1 MKISSWIRYLENLKN
16 TEPLIRSA
24 SIASL
29 LVASTLIVLKY
40 YGWTTTSSVSMLGSL
55 ADSLVDFLAS
65 IFVFIAISY
74 SFLPADEKHRF
85 GYGKSEGIAAFIQS
99 LLIGISGIY
108 VLTEAIKR
116 LFNPIEINQPK
127 VAIWIILLSIALTIA
142 LIMYQKYVVQKSQSI
157 AIESDQYHYLTDT
170 FINFSVLF
178 SVVIT
183 GWTRFTFIDAV
194 VGLLISG
201 VVLYTAFILLKKSFK
216 ILLDQEIQSSDRNQI
231 KEIALQ
237 HPKVLGFHDLR
248 TRDTGRNYI
257 IQFHLELD
265 PKMSLLESHEITDEV
280 TENILKVYPNSELI
294 IHTDPLGIDEARDP
308 FE

>member
-1 MKISSWIRYLENLKN
+1 MQSQKN
-16 TEPLIRSA
+16 IKFLVKSA

-40 YGWTTTSSVSMLGSL
+40 YGWVTTSSVSLLGSL
-55 ADSLVDFLAS
+55 ADSLIDFLAS
-65 IFVFIAISY
+65 AFVFIAITY

-85 GYGKSEGIAAFIQS
+85 GYGKSEGLVAFIQS
-99 LLIGISGIY
+99 LLIGFSGIY
-108 VLTEAIKR
+108 VFIEAIKR
-116 LFNPIEINQPK
+116 LIYPSQINKPI
-127 VAIWIILLSIALTIA
+127 VAIWVIIASIVLTVS
-142 LIMYQKYVVQKSQSI
+142 LVMYQKYVVEKSKSM

-170 FINFSVLF
+170 FINLSVLF
-178 SVVIT
+178 SVVIS
-183 GWTRFTFIDAV
+183 GWTRFIFIDAV

-201 VVLYTAFILLKKSFK
+201 VVLYNAFILLKKSFK
-216 ILLDQEIQSSDRNQI
+216 ILLDQEIQSSDRDEI
-231 KEIALQ
+231 KKIALE

-265 PKMSLLESHEITDEV
+265 PKMTLLESHTITDEV
-280 TENILKVYPNSELI
+280 TDNVLEKYPDSEII
-294 IHTDPLGIDEARDP
+294 IHTDPLGIDELRDP

>member
-1 MKISSWIRYLENLKN
+1 MENKKN
-16 TEPLIRSA
+16 TEPLVKSA

-40 YGWTTTSSVSMLGSL
+40 YAWVATSSVSMLGSL
-55 ADSLVDFLAS
+55 ADSLIDFLAS
-65 IFVFIAISY
+65 IFVFIAITY

-85 GYGKSEGIAAFIQS
+85 GYGKSEGLAAFIQS

-108 VLTEAIKR
+108 VFIEAIKR
-116 LFNPIEINQPK
+116 LLNPSQINQPNIA
-127 VAIWIILLSIALTIA
+127 VWIILVSIVLTIA
-142 LIMYQKYVVQKSQSI
+142 LIMYQRYVVKKSQSV

-170 FINFSVLF
+170 FINLSVLF
-178 SVVIT
+178 SIVIT

-216 ILLDQEIQSSDRNQI
+216 ILLDQEIQSSHRDQI
-231 KEIALQ
+231 RKIALQ

-248 TRDTGRNYI
+248 TRDTGQKYI

-265 PKMSLLESHEITDEV
+265 PNMTLLESHKITDEV
-280 TENILKVYPNSELI
+280 TDNVLNVYPNSELI
-294 IHTDPLGIDEARDP
+294 IHTDPLGIDEVRDP

>member
-1 MKISSWIRYLENLKN
+1 MQSQKN
-16 TEPLIRSA
+16 IKFLVKSA

-40 YGWTTTSSVSMLGSL
+40 YGWVTTSSVSLLGSL
-55 ADSLVDFLAS
+55 ADSLIDFLAS
-65 IFVFIAISY
+65 AFVFIAITY

-85 GYGKSEGIAAFIQS
+85 GYGISEGLVAFIQS
-99 LLIGISGIY
+99 LLIGFSGIY
-108 VLTEAIKR
+108 VFIEAIKR
-116 LFNPIEINQPK
+116 LIYPSQINKPI
-127 VAIWIILLSIALTIA
+127 VAIWVIIASIVLTVS
-142 LIMYQKYVVQKSQSI
+142 LVMYQKYVVEKSKSM

-170 FINFSVLF
+170 FINLSVLF
-178 SVVIT
+178 SVVIS
-183 GWTRFTFIDAV
+183 GWTRFIFIDAV

-201 VVLYTAFILLKKSFK
+201 VVLYNAFILLKKSFK
-216 ILLDQEIQSSDRNQI
+216 ILLDQEIQSSDRDEI
-231 KEIALQ
+231 KKIALE

-265 PKMSLLESHEITDEV
+265 PKMSLLESHTITDEV
-280 TENILKVYPNSELI
+280 TDNVLEKYPDSEII
-294 IHTDPLGIDEARDP
+294 IHTDPLGIDELRDP

>member
-1 MKISSWIRYLENLKN
+1 MENLKN
-16 TEPLIRSA
+16 TEPLVKSA

-40 YGWTTTSSVSMLGSL
+40 YAWVTTSSVSMLGSL
-55 ADSLVDFLAS
+55 ADSLIDFLAS
-65 IFVFIAISY
+65 IFVFIAITY

-85 GYGKSEGIAAFIQS
+85 GYGKSEGLAAFIQS

-108 VLTEAIKR
+108 VFTEAIKR
-116 LFNPIEINQPK
+116 LLNPSQINQPNI
-127 VAIWIILLSIALTIA
+127 AIWIILVSIVLTIA
-142 LIMYQKYVVQKSQSI
+142 LIMYQRYFVKKSQSM

-170 FINFSVLF
+170 FINLSVLF
-178 SVVIT
+178 SIVIT

-216 ILLDQEIQSSDRNQI
+216 ILLDQEIQSSHRDQI
-231 KEIALQ
+231 RKIALQ
-237 HPKVLGFHDLR
+237 HPQVLGFHDLR
-248 TRDTGRNYI
+248 TRDTGQKYI

-265 PKMSLLESHEITDEV
+265 PNMTLLESHKITDEV
-280 TENILKVYPNSELI
+280 TDNVLDVYPNSELI
-294 IHTDPLGIDEARDP
+294 IHTDPLGIDEVRDP

>member
-1 MKISSWIRYLENLKN
+1 LENQAN
-16 TEPLIRSA
+16 TEPLVKSA

-29 LVASTLIVLKY
+29 LVASTLIVIKY
-40 YGWTTTSSVSMLGSL
+40 YGWVTTSSVSMLGSL
-55 ADSLVDFLAS
+55 ADSMIDFLAS
-65 IFVFIAISY
+65 VFVFIAITY

-85 GYGKSEGIAAFIQS
+85 GYGKSEGLSAFIQS

-108 VLTEAIKR
+108 VFTEAIIR
-116 LFNPIEINQPK
+116 LLNPSQINHPNT
-127 VAIWIILLSIALTIA
+127 AIWIILLSIALTIA
-142 LIMYQKYVVQKSQSI
+142 LIMYQKYVVKRSQSM

-178 SVVIT
+178 SIVIA

-201 VVLYTAFILLKKSFK
+201 VVLYAAFILLKKSFK
-216 ILLDQEIQSSDRNQI
+216 ILLDQEIQSSHRDQI
-231 KEIALQ
+231 REIALQ
-237 HPKVLGFHDLR
+237 HPQVLGFHDLR
-248 TRDTGRNYI
+248 TRDTGRKYI

-265 PKMSLLESHEITDEV
+265 PKMSLLESHKITDEV
-280 TENILKVYPNSELI
+280 TDNVLDVYPNSELI
-294 IHTDPLGIDEARDP
+294 IHTDPLGIDEVRYP

>member
-1 MKISSWIRYLENLKN
+1 MENQKN
-16 TEPLIRSA
+16 TDPLVRSA

-40 YGWTTTSSVSMLGSL
+40 YGWVATNSISLLGSL
-55 ADSLVDFLAS
+55 ADSLIDFLAS
-65 IFVFIAISY
+65 VFVFIAISY
-74 SFLPADEKHRF
+74 SLLPADAKHRF
-85 GYGKSEGIAAFIQS
+85 GYDKSEGLAAFIQS

-108 VLTEAIKR
+108 VCFEAITR
-116 LFNPIEINQPK
+116 LLNPSQINQPNI
-127 VAIWIILLSIALTIA
+127 AIWIILVSIALTMT
-142 LIMYQKYVVQKSQSI
+142 LIVYQKYVVKKSQSM

-170 FINFSVLF
+170 FINLSVLF
-178 SVVIT
+178 SIVIT

-216 ILLDQEIQSSDRNQI
+216 ILLDQEIQSSHRDQI
-231 KEIALQ
+231 RKIALQ
-237 HPKVLGFHDLR
+237 HPQVLGFHDLR
-248 TRDTGRNYI
+248 TRDTGRKYI

-265 PKMSLLESHEITDEV
+265 PKMSLLESHRITDEV
-280 TENILKVYPNSELI
+280 TDNILDVYPNSELI
-294 IHTDPLGIDEARDP
+294 IHTDPLGIDEARDQ

>member
-1 MKISSWIRYLENLKN
+1 MENKKN
-16 TEPLIRSA
+16 TEPLVKSA

-40 YGWTTTSSVSMLGSL
+40 YAWVTTSSVSMLGSL
-55 ADSLVDFLAS
+55 ADSLIDFLAS
-65 IFVFIAISY
+65 IFVFIAITY

-85 GYGKSEGIAAFIQS
+85 GYGKSEGLAAFIQS

-108 VLTEAIKR
+108 VFTEAIKR
-116 LFNPIEINQPK
+116 LLNPSQINQPNIA
-127 VAIWIILLSIALTIA
+127 VWIILVSIVLTIA
-142 LIMYQKYVVQKSQSI
+142 LIMYQRYVVKKSQSM

-170 FINFSVLF
+170 FINLSVLF
-178 SVVIT
+178 SIVIT

-216 ILLDQEIQSSDRNQI
+216 ILLDQEIQSSHRDQI
-231 KEIALQ
+231 RKIALQ
-237 HPKVLGFHDLR
+237 HPQVLGFHDLR
-248 TRDTGRNYI
+248 TRDTGQKYI

-265 PKMSLLESHEITDEV
+265 PSMTLLESHKITDEV
-280 TENILKVYPNSELI
+280 TDNVLNVYPNSELI
-294 IHTDPLGIDEARDP
+294 IHTDPLGIDEIRDP